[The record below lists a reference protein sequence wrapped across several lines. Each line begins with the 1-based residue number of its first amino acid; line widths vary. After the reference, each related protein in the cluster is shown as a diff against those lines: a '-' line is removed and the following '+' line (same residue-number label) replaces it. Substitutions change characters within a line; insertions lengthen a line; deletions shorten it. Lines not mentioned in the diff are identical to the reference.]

1 LTIISHKHKFIFI
14 KNPKIA
20 GTSIEV
26 ALSEHLGPE
35 DVLTPLLDLD
45 ERDKISKSEIYKSA
59 QNYIYSSR
67 VNHFKAFP
75 RLLYRALRSWAYPQL
90 FVEIESAVYLRT
102 MLGKNIFDSYYKFCF
117 ERNPYDKV
125 VSSYY
130 HSLSKADHHFSFQ
143 EYMNKRGYI
152 SNNWHLYTENDQ
164 ILVDDVYK
172 FESLEDEIKTLSDKL
187 GLAIKLPTH
196 KFMGKSRKEGI
207 TYKNL
212 VKPGSAEK
220 KRIDKEFK
228 KEFER
233 FNYSY

>member
-1 LTIISHKHKFIFI
+1 MTIISHKHKFIFI

-26 ALSEHLGPE
+26 ALSQHIGPE
-35 DVLTPLLDLD
+35 DVLTPLIDLN
-45 ERDKISKSEIYKSA
+45 DKDRISKSEIYISP

-75 RLLYRALRSWAYPQL
+75 RLLYRTLRPGIYPQL
-90 FVEIESAVYLRT
+90 FIESESAVNLRN

-130 HSLSKADHHFSFQ
+130 YSLSKANHHFSFQ
-143 EYMNKRGYI
+143 RYMNQRGYI
-152 SNNWHLYTENDQ
+152 ANNWHLYTENDQ

-172 FESLEDEIKTLSDKL
+172 FESLEDEIKILSDKL
-187 GLAIKLPTH
+187 GLAIKLPVH
-196 KFMGKSRKEGI
+196 KFKGKSRKEGM
-207 TYKNL
+207 TYKDL

-228 KEFER
+228 KEFEA